1 MFQISLTKPQRNAT
15 LKGVVDMFEQF
26 GFETVTPM
34 TAAFI
39 FALIIGGLFGVL
51 AQQLKFC
58 FCSAL
63 VGNKGSKPVLRGIW
77 FTALGAALL
86 GTQLL
91 VATGYLSFEDHRL
104 FA

>member
-39 FALIIGGLFGVL
+39 FALIIGGLFGAL
-51 AQQLKFC
+51 AQRFGRQ
-58 FCSAL
+58 
-63 VGNKGSKPVLRGIW
+63 P
-77 FTALGAALL
+77 
-86 GTQLL
+86 
-91 VATGYLSFEDHRL
+91 E
-104 FA
+104 